1 MGGDNA
7 RTLNLALF
15 LGHPLVPTFGSEQGQ
30 LVGTCE
36 YSVEC
41 SGVIK
46 CGEFFDYPRKCSFL
60 KDYFTELV
68 VAHHSKLIWRWGG
81 TTE

>member
-1 MGGDNA
+1 MD
-7 RTLNLALF
+7 TL
-15 LGHPLVPTFGSEQGQ
+15 
-30 LVGTCE
+30 E

-41 SGVIK
+41 SGLIK
-46 CGEFFDYPRKCSFL
+46 CGGFLDYRRNCAFL

-68 VAHHSKLIWRWGG
+68 VAHHSKLIWRLEE